1 MTFTVTYRAKDGALR
16 EERIDAANRAE
27 CVAECRRRG
36 ISPVGIR
43 EGGKSKGR
51 DGARPSH
58 VGAGDNKRT
67 TARWVAAAVVVAMIA
82 GGAWWW
88 ISARSASVPY
98 QAPAKP
104 KVEKPKGR
112 DGERPSQRPLSPR
125 KETPKAAG
133 NGTAPATNDVR
144 YYAGQPVVR
153 VDATTN
159 GAGMLVERLYTADGK
174 RHRVTHFPPP
184 VFKHASDEYLAT
196 LLSTPS
202 GAETPPFPDLSR
214 ENMEEQFRKS
224 LEDEIEIKPD
234 DPERIRDLKAKV
246 MIVRENMKE
255 LLKEGRG
262 FAEVLEEAR
271 KTANENVEVRSQA
284 VAQYYE
290 LLRKG
295 QAGDAEELRKKM
307 NEVLVQMGIEE
318 ISPRQS
324 ARGKGKTGEK
334 KE

>member
-16 EERIDAANRAE
+16 EERVEAANRAG

-36 ISPVGIR
+36 ISPTKIV
-43 EGGKSKGR
+43 EGTGANRRQDDGSPSQPRITGNAAILAAVVLAAIAGGAWWWFGGRGAAALPAETPARSKAEKPKGR
-51 DGARPSH
+51 DGARP
-58 VGAGDNKRT
+58 AK
-67 TARWVAAAVVVAMIA
+67 
-82 GGAWWW
+82 
-88 ISARSASVPY
+88 
-98 QAPAKP
+98 APVSPTEDAPAAKP
-104 KVEKPKGR
+104 KA
-112 DGERPSQRPLSPR
+112 D
-125 KETPKAAG
+125 T
-133 NGTAPATNDVR
+133 TAPATNDVR
-144 YYAGQPVVR
+144 RYAGQPVVR
-153 VDATTN
+153 VDTSTN
-159 GAGMLVERLYTADGK
+159 SAGMVVERLYTADGK

-184 VFKHASDEYLAT
+184 VFKHASDEYLAI

-202 GAETPPFPDLSR
+202 GAEMPPLPDLSR

-234 DPERIRDLKAKV
+234 DPERIKDLKAKV

-255 LLKEGRG
+255 MLKEGRG

-284 VAQYYE
+284 VAQYYD

-295 QAGDAEELRKKM
+295 QDGDAEELRKKM

-318 ISPRQS
+318 IAPRQR
-324 ARGKGKTGEK
+324 ARGKDQTGEK
-334 KE
+334 AK

>member
-16 EERIDAANRAE
+16 EERVDAANRAE
-27 CVAECRRRG
+27 CLAECRKRG
-36 ISPVGIR
+36 IAPTGIR
-43 EGGKSKGR
+43 EGKTGKSGKSRMSGKSWFAI
-51 DGARPSH
+51 GAALAI
-58 VGAGDNKRT
+58 V
-67 TARWVAAAVVVAMIA
+67 A

-88 ISARSASVPY
+88 FGGRGAAALPAE
-98 QAPAKP
+98 APARP
-104 KVEKPKGR
+104 KAEKPKGR
-112 DGERPSQRPLSPR
+112 DGERP
-125 KETPKAAG
+125 TPKSALHG
-133 NGTAPATNDVR
+133 KGTPSAKPTANTTTPATNDVR

-153 VDATTN
+153 VDTSTN
-159 GAGMLVERLYTADGK
+159 SAGMVVERLYTADGK

-202 GAETPPFPDLSR
+202 GAEMPPLPDLSR

-224 LEDEIEIKPD
+224 LEDEIEVKPD
-234 DPERIRDLKAKV
+234 DPERIKDLKAKV

-255 LLKEGRG
+255 MLKEGRG

-284 VAQYYE
+284 VAQYYD

-295 QAGDAEELRKKM
+295 QDGDAEELRKKM

-318 ISPRQS
+318 IAPHQR
-324 ARGKGKTGEK
+324 ARGKDQTGEK
-334 KE
+334 AK